1 MKEFSVCYD
10 RFCLGNYTLVCDGS
24 DTVQA
29 TADLGAFEMYVLGMW
44 NDGLVVTMKAYDE
57 VRGENQFVLLVPD
70 GSEQLMSFSPGR
82 GFVVRPYRAAR
93 QGRFAY
99 LLDFLC
105 GLKYKGYQGYEEYD
119 EEEKIL
125 DTAEIRKQ
133 VNTTDEIENELLEI
147 IERLKNG
154 GMRLND
160 SMNMKYSDM
169 VDYYTMWV
177 HQIKTPIASM
187 HLILQKEDS
196 EDSRRLRAE
205 LFRVEQYVQMVLCFL
220 RLDLD
225 FTDYVIKEYRVDDII
240 RPAVRRLAPQ
250 FIMKKLSLEYEQTD
264 EVALTDEKWLSFVVE
279 QVLSNAVKYTS
290 AGSISIKCDGDRLVI
305 SDTGI
310 GIAAEDLPRIFDKGY
325 TGFNGRADRKAS
337 GIGLYLCR
345 RICDNLGHS
354 IKAESVPGHGTTIII
369 GLERDKLEVE

>member
-1 MKEFSVCYD
+1 MNRKIHFI
-10 RFCLGNYTLVCDGS
+10 LNYITSKKKSFLMVLVCSAIFAFTFWMYGI
-24 DTVQA
+24 TVA
-29 TADLGAFEMYVLGMW
+29 AVLYPALVCMVIMAAAFAIMTYSEYGKWKNMQEILQRAVG
-44 NDGLVVTMKAYDE
+44 DDSE
-57 VRGENQFVLLVPD
+57 FV
-70 GSEQLMSFSPGR
+70 
-82 GFVVRPYRAAR
+82 
-93 QGRFAY
+93 
-99 LLDFLC
+99 
-105 GLKYKGYQGYEEYD
+105 
-119 EEEKIL
+119 KIL

-196 EDSRRLRAE
+196 EDSRGLRAE

-220 RLDLD
+220 RLDSD

-250 FIMKKLSLEYEQTD
+250 FIMKKLSLDYEQTD

-290 AGSISIKCDGDRLVI
+290 SGSISIKCDGDRLVI

-354 IKAESVPGHGTTIII
+354 IKAESAPGHGTTIII

>member
-1 MKEFSVCYD
+1 MNRKIHFI
-10 RFCLGNYTLVCDGS
+10 LNYIKSKKKSFLMVLVCSAIFAFTFWMYGI
-24 DTVQA
+24 TVA
-29 TADLGAFEMYVLGMW
+29 AVLYPALVCMVIMAAAFAVMACSEYGKWKNMQEILQRAVG
-44 NDGLVVTMKAYDE
+44 DDSE
-57 VRGENQFVLLVPD
+57 FV
-70 GSEQLMSFSPGR
+70 
-82 GFVVRPYRAAR
+82 
-93 QGRFAY
+93 
-99 LLDFLC
+99 
-105 GLKYKGYQGYEEYD
+105 
-119 EEEKIL
+119 KIL

-220 RLDLD
+220 RLDSE

-250 FIMKKLSLEYEQTD
+250 FIMKKLALEYEHTD

-290 AGSISIKCDGDRLVI
+290 SGSISIKCDGDRLVI

-345 RICDNLGHS
+345 RICDNLEHS
-354 IKAESVPGHGTTIII
+354 IEAQSVPGQGTTITI
-369 GLERDKLEVE
+369 GLGRNKLEVE

>member
-1 MKEFSVCYD
+1 MNRKIHFI
-10 RFCLGNYTLVCDGS
+10 LNYIKSKKKSFLMVLVCSAIFTFTFWMYGI
-24 DTVQA
+24 TVAAVLYPALVCMVIMAAAFA
-29 TADLGAFEMYVLGMW
+29 TMACSEYGKWKNMQEILQRAVGDDSE
-44 NDGLVVTMKAYDE
+44 
-57 VRGENQFVLLVPD
+57 FV
-70 GSEQLMSFSPGR
+70 
-82 GFVVRPYRAAR
+82 
-93 QGRFAY
+93 
-99 LLDFLC
+99 
-105 GLKYKGYQGYEEYD
+105 
-119 EEEKIL
+119 KIL

-220 RLDLD
+220 RLDSD

-250 FIMKKLSLEYEQTD
+250 FIMKKLALEYEQTD
-264 EVALTDEKWLSFVVE
+264 VAVLTDEKWLSFVVE
-279 QVLSNAVKYTS
+279 QILSNAVKYTS
-290 AGSISIKCDGDRLVI
+290 SGSISIKCDGDRLVI

-354 IKAESVPGHGTTIII
+354 IKVESAAGQGTTITI
-369 GLERDKLEVE
+369 GLRRNKLEVE

>member
-1 MKEFSVCYD
+1 MNRKIHFI
-10 RFCLGNYTLVCDGS
+10 LNYIISKKKSFLMVLVCSAIFAFTFWMYGI
-24 DTVQA
+24 TVA
-29 TADLGAFEMYVLGMW
+29 AVLYPALVCMVIVAAAFAIM
-44 NDGLVVTMKAYDE
+44 AC
-57 VRGENQFVLLVPD
+57 
-70 GSEQLMSFSPGR
+70 SEYGKWKNMQEILQ
-82 GFVVRPYRAAR
+82 RAV
-93 QGRFAY
+93 GDDSEFI
-99 LLDFLC
+99 
-105 GLKYKGYQGYEEYD
+105 
-119 EEEKIL
+119 KIL

-205 LFRVEQYVQMVLCFL
+205 LFRVEQYVRMGLCFL
-220 RLDLD
+220 RLDSD

-345 RICDNLGHS
+345 RICDNLEHS
-354 IKAESVPGHGTTIII
+354 IEAQSVPGQGTTITI
-369 GLERDKLEVE
+369 GLGRNKLEVE

>member
-1 MKEFSVCYD
+1 MNRKIHFI
-10 RFCLGNYTLVCDGS
+10 LNYIKSKKKSFLMVLVCSAIFTFTFWMYGI
-24 DTVQA
+24 TVAAVLYPALVCMVIMAAAFA
-29 TADLGAFEMYVLGMW
+29 TMACSEYGKWKNMQEILQRAVGDDSE
-44 NDGLVVTMKAYDE
+44 
-57 VRGENQFVLLVPD
+57 FV
-70 GSEQLMSFSPGR
+70 
-82 GFVVRPYRAAR
+82 
-93 QGRFAY
+93 
-99 LLDFLC
+99 
-105 GLKYKGYQGYEEYD
+105 
-119 EEEKIL
+119 KIL

-220 RLDLD
+220 RLDSD

-250 FIMKKLSLEYEQTD
+250 FIMKKLALEYEQTD
-264 EVALTDEKWLSFVVE
+264 VAVLTDEKWLSFVVE
-279 QVLSNAVKYTS
+279 QILSNAVKYTS
-290 AGSISIKCDGDRLVI
+290 EGSISIKCDGDRLVI

-354 IKAESVPGHGTTIII
+354 IKVESAAGQGTTITI
-369 GLERDKLEVE
+369 GLRRNKLEVE

>member
-1 MKEFSVCYD
+1 MNRKIHFI
-10 RFCLGNYTLVCDGS
+10 LNYIISKKKSFLMVLVCS
-24 DTVQA
+24 AIFAFTVWMYGITVA
-29 TADLGAFEMYVLGMW
+29 AVLYPALVCMVIMTAAFAVMACSEYGKWKNMQEILQRAVG
-44 NDGLVVTMKAYDE
+44 DDSE
-57 VRGENQFVLLVPD
+57 FV
-70 GSEQLMSFSPGR
+70 
-82 GFVVRPYRAAR
+82 
-93 QGRFAY
+93 
-99 LLDFLC
+99 
-105 GLKYKGYQGYEEYD
+105 
-119 EEEKIL
+119 KIL

-220 RLDLD
+220 RLDSD

-240 RPAVRRLAPQ
+240 RPAVRRLASQ
-250 FIMKKLSLEYEQTD
+250 FIMKKLALEYEHTD
-264 EVALTDEKWLSFVVE
+264 EVALTDEKWLGFVVE

-290 AGSISIKCDGDRLVI
+290 EGSISIKCDGDRLVI

-354 IKAESVPGHGTTIII
+354 IKVESAAGHGTTIII

>member
-1 MKEFSVCYD
+1 MNRKIHFI
-10 RFCLGNYTLVCDGS
+10 LNYIISKKKSFLMVLVCCAIFAFTFWMYGI
-24 DTVQA
+24 TVA
-29 TADLGAFEMYVLGMW
+29 AVLYPALVCMVIMAAAFAIM
-44 NDGLVVTMKAYDE
+44 AYSEYGKWKNMQEILQRAVGDDSE
-57 VRGENQFVLLVPD
+57 FV
-70 GSEQLMSFSPGR
+70 
-82 GFVVRPYRAAR
+82 
-93 QGRFAY
+93 
-99 LLDFLC
+99 
-105 GLKYKGYQGYEEYD
+105 
-119 EEEKIL
+119 KIL

-187 HLILQKEDS
+187 HLMLQKEDS

-220 RLDLD
+220 RLDSD

-250 FIMKKLSLEYEQTD
+250 FIMKKLALEYEQTD
-264 EVALTDEKWLSFVVE
+264 VAVLTDEKWLSFVVE
-279 QVLSNAVKYTS
+279 QILSNAVKYTS
-290 AGSISIKCDGDRLVI
+290 SGSISIKCDGDRLVI

-354 IKAESVPGHGTTIII
+354 IKVESAAGQGTTITI
-369 GLERDKLEVE
+369 GLRRNKLEVE

>member
-1 MKEFSVCYD
+1 MNRKIHFI
-10 RFCLGNYTLVCDGS
+10 LNYIISKKKSFLMVLVCSAIFAFTFWMYGI
-24 DTVQA
+24 TVA
-29 TADLGAFEMYVLGMW
+29 AVLYPALVCMVIMTAAFAVMACSEYGKWKNMQEILQRAVG
-44 NDGLVVTMKAYDE
+44 DDSE
-57 VRGENQFVLLVPD
+57 FV
-70 GSEQLMSFSPGR
+70 
-82 GFVVRPYRAAR
+82 
-93 QGRFAY
+93 
-99 LLDFLC
+99 
-105 GLKYKGYQGYEEYD
+105 
-119 EEEKIL
+119 KIL

-220 RLDLD
+220 RLDSD

-240 RPAVRRLAPQ
+240 RPAVRRLALQ
-250 FIMKKLSLEYEQTD
+250 FIMKKLALEYEHTD
-264 EVALTDEKWLSFVVE
+264 EVALTDEKWLGFVVE

-290 AGSISIKCDGDRLVI
+290 EGSISIKCDGDRLVI

-354 IKAESVPGHGTTIII
+354 IKVESAAGHGTTIII

>member
-1 MKEFSVCYD
+1 MNRKIHFI
-10 RFCLGNYTLVCDGS
+10 LNYIISKKKLFLMVLVCSAIFAFTFWMYGI
-24 DTVQA
+24 TVA
-29 TADLGAFEMYVLGMW
+29 AVLYPALVCMVIMAAAFAIMACSEYGKWKNMQEILQRAVG
-44 NDGLVVTMKAYDE
+44 DDSE
-57 VRGENQFVLLVPD
+57 FV
-70 GSEQLMSFSPGR
+70 
-82 GFVVRPYRAAR
+82 
-93 QGRFAY
+93 
-99 LLDFLC
+99 
-105 GLKYKGYQGYEEYD
+105 
-119 EEEKIL
+119 KIL

-220 RLDLD
+220 RLDSD

>member
-1 MKEFSVCYD
+1 MNRKIHFI
-10 RFCLGNYTLVCDGS
+10 LNYIISKKKSFLIVLVCSAIFAFTFWMYGI
-24 DTVQA
+24 TVA
-29 TADLGAFEMYVLGMW
+29 AVLYPALVCMVIMAAAFAIMACSEYGKWKNMQEILQRAVG
-44 NDGLVVTMKAYDE
+44 DDSE
-57 VRGENQFVLLVPD
+57 FV
-70 GSEQLMSFSPGR
+70 
-82 GFVVRPYRAAR
+82 
-93 QGRFAY
+93 
-99 LLDFLC
+99 
-105 GLKYKGYQGYEEYD
+105 
-119 EEEKIL
+119 KIL

-133 VNTTDEIENELLEI
+133 LNTTDEMENELLEI

-196 EDSRRLRAE
+196 EDSRRLRTE

-220 RLDLD
+220 RLDSD

-250 FIMKKLSLEYEQTD
+250 FIMKKLSLEYKQTD

-310 GIAAEDLPRIFDKGY
+310 GIAAEDLPRIFDRGY

-354 IKAESVPGHGTTIII
+354 IKVESAAGQGTTITI
-369 GLERDKLEVE
+369 GLRRNKLEVE

>member
-1 MKEFSVCYD
+1 MNRKIHFI
-10 RFCLGNYTLVCDGS
+10 LNYIISKKKSFLMVLVCCAIFAFTFWMYGI
-24 DTVQA
+24 TVAAVLYPALVCMVIMAAAFA
-29 TADLGAFEMYVLGMW
+29 TMACSEYGKWKNMQEILQRAVGDDSE
-44 NDGLVVTMKAYDE
+44 
-57 VRGENQFVLLVPD
+57 FV
-70 GSEQLMSFSPGR
+70 
-82 GFVVRPYRAAR
+82 
-93 QGRFAY
+93 
-99 LLDFLC
+99 
-105 GLKYKGYQGYEEYD
+105 
-119 EEEKIL
+119 KIL

-220 RLDLD
+220 RLDSD

-250 FIMKKLSLEYEQTD
+250 FIMKKLALEYEQTD
-264 EVALTDEKWLSFVVE
+264 VAVLTDEKWLSFVVE
-279 QVLSNAVKYTS
+279 QILSNAVKYTS
-290 AGSISIKCDGDRLVI
+290 SGSISIKCDGDRLVI

-354 IKAESVPGHGTTIII
+354 IKVESAAGQGTTITI
-369 GLERDKLEVE
+369 GLRRNKLEVE

>member
-1 MKEFSVCYD
+1 MNRKIHFI
-10 RFCLGNYTLVCDGS
+10 LNYIISKKKSFLMVLVCSAIFAFTFWMYGI
-24 DTVQA
+24 TVA
-29 TADLGAFEMYVLGMW
+29 AVLYPALVCMVMMAAAFAVMACSEYGKWKNMQEILQRAVG
-44 NDGLVVTMKAYDE
+44 DDSE
-57 VRGENQFVLLVPD
+57 FV
-70 GSEQLMSFSPGR
+70 
-82 GFVVRPYRAAR
+82 
-93 QGRFAY
+93 
-99 LLDFLC
+99 
-105 GLKYKGYQGYEEYD
+105 
-119 EEEKIL
+119 KIL

-160 SMNMKYSDM
+160 SMKYSDM

-220 RLDLD
+220 RLDSD

-250 FIMKKLSLEYEQTD
+250 FIMKKLALEYEQTD

-290 AGSISIKCDGDRLVI
+290 EGSISIKCDGDRLVI

-354 IKAESVPGHGTTIII
+354 IKVESAAGQGTTITI
-369 GLERDKLEVE
+369 GLRRNKLEVE

>member
-1 MKEFSVCYD
+1 MNRKIHFI
-10 RFCLGNYTLVCDGS
+10 LNYIISKKKSFLMVLVCSAIFAFTFWMYGV
-24 DTVQA
+24 TVA
-29 TADLGAFEMYVLGMW
+29 AVLYPALVCMVIMAAAFAIMACSEYGKWKNMQEILQRAVG
-44 NDGLVVTMKAYDE
+44 DDSE
-57 VRGENQFVLLVPD
+57 FV
-70 GSEQLMSFSPGR
+70 
-82 GFVVRPYRAAR
+82 
-93 QGRFAY
+93 
-99 LLDFLC
+99 
-105 GLKYKGYQGYEEYD
+105 
-119 EEEKIL
+119 KIL

-220 RLDLD
+220 RLDSD

-250 FIMKKLSLEYEQTD
+250 FIMKKLALEYEHTD

-290 AGSISIKCDGDRLVI
+290 SGSISIKCDGDRLVI

-354 IKAESVPGHGTTIII
+354 IKAESAPGHGTTIII

>member
-1 MKEFSVCYD
+1 MNRKIHFI
-10 RFCLGNYTLVCDGS
+10 LNYIISKKKLFLMVLVCSAIFAFTFWMYGI
-24 DTVQA
+24 TVA
-29 TADLGAFEMYVLGMW
+29 AVLYPALVCMVIMAAAFAIMACSEYGKWKNMQEILQRAVG
-44 NDGLVVTMKAYDE
+44 DDSE
-57 VRGENQFVLLVPD
+57 FV
-70 GSEQLMSFSPGR
+70 
-82 GFVVRPYRAAR
+82 
-93 QGRFAY
+93 
-99 LLDFLC
+99 
-105 GLKYKGYQGYEEYD
+105 
-119 EEEKIL
+119 KIL

-220 RLDLD
+220 RLDSD

-240 RPAVRRLAPQ
+240 RPAVRRLALQ

-337 GIGLYLCR
+337 GIGYATISGTASR
-345 RICDNLGHS
+345 RSQLRGMGQ
-354 IKAESVPGHGTTIII
+354 P
-369 GLERDKLEVE
+369 

>member
-1 MKEFSVCYD
+1 MNRKIHFI
-10 RFCLGNYTLVCDGS
+10 LNYIISKKKSFLMALVCSAIFAFTFWMYGI
-24 DTVQA
+24 TVA
-29 TADLGAFEMYVLGMW
+29 AVLYPALVCMVMMAAAFAVMACSEYGKWKNMQEILQRAVG
-44 NDGLVVTMKAYDE
+44 DDSE
-57 VRGENQFVLLVPD
+57 FV
-70 GSEQLMSFSPGR
+70 
-82 GFVVRPYRAAR
+82 
-93 QGRFAY
+93 
-99 LLDFLC
+99 
-105 GLKYKGYQGYEEYD
+105 
-119 EEEKIL
+119 KIL

-220 RLDLD
+220 RLDSD

-250 FIMKKLSLEYEQTD
+250 FIMKKLALEYEHTD
-264 EVALTDEKWLSFVVE
+264 EVALTDEKWLGFVVE

-290 AGSISIKCDGDRLVI
+290 SGSISIKCDGDRLVI

-354 IKAESVPGHGTTIII
+354 IKVESAAGHGTTIII

>member
-1 MKEFSVCYD
+1 MNRKIHFI
-10 RFCLGNYTLVCDGS
+10 LNYIKSKKKSFLMVLVCSAIFAFTFWMYGI
-24 DTVQA
+24 TVA
-29 TADLGAFEMYVLGMW
+29 AVLYPALVCMVIMAAAFAVMACSEYGKWKNMQEILQRAVG
-44 NDGLVVTMKAYDE
+44 DDSE
-57 VRGENQFVLLVPD
+57 FV
-70 GSEQLMSFSPGR
+70 
-82 GFVVRPYRAAR
+82 
-93 QGRFAY
+93 
-99 LLDFLC
+99 
-105 GLKYKGYQGYEEYD
+105 
-119 EEEKIL
+119 KIL

-160 SMNMKYSDM
+160 SMNIKYSDM

-220 RLDLD
+220 RLDSD
-225 FTDYVIKEYRVDDII
+225 FTDYVIKEYMVDDII

-264 EVALTDEKWLSFVVE
+264 EVALTDEKWLGFVVE

-354 IKAESVPGHGTTIII
+354 IKVESAAGQGTTITI
-369 GLERDKLEVE
+369 GLRRNKLEVE

>member
-1 MKEFSVCYD
+1 MNRKIHFI
-10 RFCLGNYTLVCDGS
+10 LNYIKSKKKSFLMVLVCSAIFAFTFWMYGI
-24 DTVQA
+24 TVAAVLYPALVCMVIMAAAFA
-29 TADLGAFEMYVLGMW
+29 TMACSEYGKWKNMQEILQRAVGDDSE
-44 NDGLVVTMKAYDE
+44 
-57 VRGENQFVLLVPD
+57 FV
-70 GSEQLMSFSPGR
+70 
-82 GFVVRPYRAAR
+82 
-93 QGRFAY
+93 
-99 LLDFLC
+99 
-105 GLKYKGYQGYEEYD
+105 
-119 EEEKIL
+119 KIL

-220 RLDLD
+220 RLDSD

-250 FIMKKLSLEYEQTD
+250 FIMKKLALEYEQTD

-279 QVLSNAVKYTS
+279 QILSNAVKYTS
-290 AGSISIKCDGDRLVI
+290 SGSISIKCDGDRLVI

-354 IKAESVPGHGTTIII
+354 IKVESVAGHGTTIII

>member
-1 MKEFSVCYD
+1 MNRKIHFI
-10 RFCLGNYTLVCDGS
+10 LNYIISKKKSFLMVLVCSAIFAFTFWMYGV
-24 DTVQA
+24 TVA
-29 TADLGAFEMYVLGMW
+29 AVLYPALVCMVIMAAAFAIMACSEYGKWKNMQEILQRAVG
-44 NDGLVVTMKAYDE
+44 DDSE
-57 VRGENQFVLLVPD
+57 FV
-70 GSEQLMSFSPGR
+70 
-82 GFVVRPYRAAR
+82 
-93 QGRFAY
+93 
-99 LLDFLC
+99 
-105 GLKYKGYQGYEEYD
+105 
-119 EEEKIL
+119 KIL

-196 EDSRRLRAE
+196 DDSRRLRAE

-220 RLDLD
+220 RLDSD

-354 IKAESVPGHGTTIII
+354 IKVESVPGHGTTIII

>member
-1 MKEFSVCYD
+1 MNRKIHFI
-10 RFCLGNYTLVCDGS
+10 LNYIISKKKLFLMVLVCSAIFAFTFWMYGI
-24 DTVQA
+24 TVA
-29 TADLGAFEMYVLGMW
+29 AVLYPALVCMVIMAAAFAIMACSEYGKWKNMQEILQRAVG
-44 NDGLVVTMKAYDE
+44 DDSE
-57 VRGENQFVLLVPD
+57 FV
-70 GSEQLMSFSPGR
+70 
-82 GFVVRPYRAAR
+82 
-93 QGRFAY
+93 
-99 LLDFLC
+99 
-105 GLKYKGYQGYEEYD
+105 
-119 EEEKIL
+119 KIL

-133 VNTTDEIENELLEI
+133 VNTADEIENELLEI

-220 RLDLD
+220 RLDSD

-264 EVALTDEKWLSFVVE
+264 EVALIDEKWLSFVVE

>member
-1 MKEFSVCYD
+1 MNRKIHFI
-10 RFCLGNYTLVCDGS
+10 LNYIISKKKSFLMVLVCSAIFAFTFWMYGI
-24 DTVQA
+24 TVA
-29 TADLGAFEMYVLGMW
+29 AVLYPALVCMVIMTAAFAVMACSEYGKWKNMQEILQRAVG
-44 NDGLVVTMKAYDE
+44 DDSE
-57 VRGENQFVLLVPD
+57 FV
-70 GSEQLMSFSPGR
+70 
-82 GFVVRPYRAAR
+82 
-93 QGRFAY
+93 
-99 LLDFLC
+99 
-105 GLKYKGYQGYEEYD
+105 
-119 EEEKIL
+119 KIL

-196 EDSRRLRAE
+196 ENSRRLRAE
-205 LFRVEQYVQMVLCFL
+205 LFRVEQYVRMVLCFL
-220 RLDLD
+220 RLDSG
-225 FTDYVIKEYRVDDII
+225 FTDYVIKEYKVDNIV
-240 RPAVRRLAPQ
+240 RSAVRSLAPQ
-250 FIMKKLSLEYEQTD
+250 FIMKRLALEYEQTD
-264 EVALTDEKWLSFVVE
+264 VVALTDEKWLGFVVE

-290 AGSISIKCDGDRLVI
+290 AGSISIKCDEDRLVI

-345 RICDNLGHS
+345 RICDKLGHS
-354 IKAESVPGHGTTIII
+354 IRAESVAGQGTTITI
-369 GLERDKLEVE
+369 GLGRNRLEVE

>member
-1 MKEFSVCYD
+1 MNRKIHFI
-10 RFCLGNYTLVCDGS
+10 LNYIISKKKLFLMVLVCSAIFAFTFWMYGI
-24 DTVQA
+24 TVA
-29 TADLGAFEMYVLGMW
+29 AVLYPALVCMVIMAAAFAIMACSEYGKWKNMQEILQRAVG
-44 NDGLVVTMKAYDE
+44 DDSE
-57 VRGENQFVLLVPD
+57 FV
-70 GSEQLMSFSPGR
+70 
-82 GFVVRPYRAAR
+82 
-93 QGRFAY
+93 
-99 LLDFLC
+99 
-105 GLKYKGYQGYEEYD
+105 
-119 EEEKIL
+119 KIL

-220 RLDLD
+220 RLDSD

-264 EVALTDEKWLSFVVE
+264 VAVLTDEKWLSFVVE
-279 QVLSNAVKYTS
+279 QILSNAVKYTS
-290 AGSISIKCDGDRLVI
+290 SGSISIKCDGDRLVI

>member
-1 MKEFSVCYD
+1 MNRKIHFI
-10 RFCLGNYTLVCDGS
+10 LNYIISKKKSFLMVLVCSAIFAFTFWMYGV
-24 DTVQA
+24 TVA
-29 TADLGAFEMYVLGMW
+29 AVLYPALVCMVIMAAAFAIMACSEYGKWKNMQEILQRAVG
-44 NDGLVVTMKAYDE
+44 DDSE
-57 VRGENQFVLLVPD
+57 FV
-70 GSEQLMSFSPGR
+70 
-82 GFVVRPYRAAR
+82 
-93 QGRFAY
+93 
-99 LLDFLC
+99 
-105 GLKYKGYQGYEEYD
+105 
-119 EEEKIL
+119 KIL

-220 RLDLD
+220 RLDSD

-250 FIMKKLSLEYEQTD
+250 FIMKKLSLEYEHTD

-290 AGSISIKCDGDRLVI
+290 SGSISIKCDGDRLVI

-354 IKAESVPGHGTTIII
+354 IKAESAPGHGTTIII

>member
-1 MKEFSVCYD
+1 MNRKIHFI
-10 RFCLGNYTLVCDGS
+10 LNYIISKKKLFLMVLVCSAIFAFTFWMYGI
-24 DTVQA
+24 TVA
-29 TADLGAFEMYVLGMW
+29 AVLYPALVCMVIMAAAFAIMACSEYGKWKNMQEILQRAVG
-44 NDGLVVTMKAYDE
+44 DDSE
-57 VRGENQFVLLVPD
+57 FV
-70 GSEQLMSFSPGR
+70 
-82 GFVVRPYRAAR
+82 
-93 QGRFAY
+93 
-99 LLDFLC
+99 
-105 GLKYKGYQGYEEYD
+105 
-119 EEEKIL
+119 KIL

-220 RLDLD
+220 RLDSD

-325 TGFNGRADRKAS
+325 TGFNGQADRKAS

-345 RICDNLGHS
+345 RICDNCGHS

>member
-1 MKEFSVCYD
+1 MNRKIHFI
-10 RFCLGNYTLVCDGS
+10 LNYIKSKKKSFLMVLVCSAIFTFTFWMYGI
-24 DTVQA
+24 TVAAVLYPALVCMVIMAAAFA
-29 TADLGAFEMYVLGMW
+29 TMACSEYGKWKNMQEILQRAVGDDSE
-44 NDGLVVTMKAYDE
+44 
-57 VRGENQFVLLVPD
+57 FV
-70 GSEQLMSFSPGR
+70 
-82 GFVVRPYRAAR
+82 
-93 QGRFAY
+93 
-99 LLDFLC
+99 
-105 GLKYKGYQGYEEYD
+105 
-119 EEEKIL
+119 KIL

-220 RLDLD
+220 RLDSD

-250 FIMKKLSLEYEQTD
+250 FIMKKLALEYEQTD
-264 EVALTDEKWLSFVVE
+264 VAVLTDEKWLSFVVE
-279 QVLSNAVKYTS
+279 QILSNAVKYTS
-290 AGSISIKCDGDRLVI
+290 SGSISIKCDGDRLVI

-354 IKAESVPGHGTTIII
+354 IKVESAAGQGTTITL
-369 GLERDKLEVE
+369 GLRRTKLEVE

>member
-1 MKEFSVCYD
+1 MNRKIYFI
-10 RFCLGNYTLVCDGS
+10 LNYIKSKKKSFLMVLVCSAIFAFTFWMYGI
-24 DTVQA
+24 TVA
-29 TADLGAFEMYVLGMW
+29 AVLYPVLVCMVMMAAAFAVMACSEYGKWKNMQEILQRAVG
-44 NDGLVVTMKAYDE
+44 DDSE
-57 VRGENQFVLLVPD
+57 FV
-70 GSEQLMSFSPGR
+70 
-82 GFVVRPYRAAR
+82 
-93 QGRFAY
+93 
-99 LLDFLC
+99 
-105 GLKYKGYQGYEEYD
+105 
-119 EEEKIL
+119 KIL

-220 RLDLD
+220 RLDSD

-250 FIMKKLSLEYEQTD
+250 FIMKKLALEYEHTD
-264 EVALTDEKWLSFVVE
+264 EVALTDEKWLGFVVE

-290 AGSISIKCDGDRLVI
+290 SGSISIKCDGDRLVI

-354 IKAESVPGHGTTIII
+354 IKVESAAGHGTTIII

>member
-1 MKEFSVCYD
+1 MNRKIHFI
-10 RFCLGNYTLVCDGS
+10 LNYIKSKKKSFLMILVCSAIFAFTFWMYGI
-24 DTVQA
+24 TVAAVLYPALVCMVIMAAAFA
-29 TADLGAFEMYVLGMW
+29 TMACSEYGKWKNMQEILQRAVGDDSE
-44 NDGLVVTMKAYDE
+44 
-57 VRGENQFVLLVPD
+57 FV
-70 GSEQLMSFSPGR
+70 
-82 GFVVRPYRAAR
+82 
-93 QGRFAY
+93 
-99 LLDFLC
+99 
-105 GLKYKGYQGYEEYD
+105 
-119 EEEKIL
+119 KIL

-220 RLDLD
+220 RLDSD

-250 FIMKKLSLEYEQTD
+250 FIMKKLALEYEQTD
-264 EVALTDEKWLSFVVE
+264 VAVLTDEKWLSFVVE
-279 QVLSNAVKYTS
+279 QILSNAVKYTS
-290 AGSISIKCDGDRLVI
+290 SGSISIKCDGDRLVI

-354 IKAESVPGHGTTIII
+354 IKVESAAGHGTTIII

>member
-1 MKEFSVCYD
+1 MNRKIHFI
-10 RFCLGNYTLVCDGS
+10 LNYIISKKKSFLMVLVCSAIFAFTFWMYGI
-24 DTVQA
+24 TVA
-29 TADLGAFEMYVLGMW
+29 AVLYPALVCMVIMTAAFAVMACSEYGKWKNMQEILQRAVG
-44 NDGLVVTMKAYDE
+44 DDSE
-57 VRGENQFVLLVPD
+57 FV
-70 GSEQLMSFSPGR
+70 
-82 GFVVRPYRAAR
+82 
-93 QGRFAY
+93 
-99 LLDFLC
+99 
-105 GLKYKGYQGYEEYD
+105 
-119 EEEKIL
+119 KIL

-220 RLDLD
+220 RLDSD

-240 RPAVRRLAPQ
+240 RPAVRRLASQ
-250 FIMKKLSLEYEQTD
+250 FIMKKLALEYEHTD
-264 EVALTDEKWLSFVVE
+264 EVALTDEKWLGFVVE

-290 AGSISIKCDGDRLVI
+290 EGSISIKCDGDRLVI

-354 IKAESVPGHGTTIII
+354 IKGESAAGHGTTIII

>member
-1 MKEFSVCYD
+1 MNRKIHFI
-10 RFCLGNYTLVCDGS
+10 LNYIISKKKSFLMVLVCSAIFAFTFWMYGV
-24 DTVQA
+24 TVA
-29 TADLGAFEMYVLGMW
+29 AVLYPALVCMVIMAAAFAIMACSEYGKWKNMQEILQRAVG
-44 NDGLVVTMKAYDE
+44 DDSE
-57 VRGENQFVLLVPD
+57 FV
-70 GSEQLMSFSPGR
+70 
-82 GFVVRPYRAAR
+82 
-93 QGRFAY
+93 
-99 LLDFLC
+99 
-105 GLKYKGYQGYEEYD
+105 
-119 EEEKIL
+119 KIL

-160 SMNMKYSDM
+160 SMNIKYSDM

-220 RLDLD
+220 RLDSD

-264 EVALTDEKWLSFVVE
+264 EVALTDEKWLGFVVE

-290 AGSISIKCDGDRLVI
+290 EGSISIKCDGDRLVI

-354 IKAESVPGHGTTIII
+354 IKVESAAGQGTTITI
-369 GLERDKLEVE
+369 GLRRNKLEVE

>member
-1 MKEFSVCYD
+1 MNRKIHFI
-10 RFCLGNYTLVCDGS
+10 LNYIISKKKSFLMVLVCSAIFAFTFWMYGI
-24 DTVQA
+24 TVA
-29 TADLGAFEMYVLGMW
+29 AVLYPALVCMVIMAAAFAIMACSEYGKWKNMQEILQRAVG
-44 NDGLVVTMKAYDE
+44 DDSE
-57 VRGENQFVLLVPD
+57 FV
-70 GSEQLMSFSPGR
+70 
-82 GFVVRPYRAAR
+82 
-93 QGRFAY
+93 
-99 LLDFLC
+99 
-105 GLKYKGYQGYEEYD
+105 
-119 EEEKIL
+119 KIL

-220 RLDLD
+220 RLDSD

-250 FIMKKLSLEYEQTD
+250 FIMKKLALEYEQTD
-264 EVALTDEKWLSFVVE
+264 VAVLTDEKWLSFVVE
-279 QVLSNAVKYTS
+279 QILSNAVKYTS
-290 AGSISIKCDGDRLVI
+290 SGSISIKCDGDRLVI

-354 IKAESVPGHGTTIII
+354 IKVESAAGQGTTITI
-369 GLERDKLEVE
+369 GLRRNKLEVE

>member
-1 MKEFSVCYD
+1 MNRKIHFI
-10 RFCLGNYTLVCDGS
+10 LNYIISKKKSFLMVLVCSAIFAFTFWMYGI
-24 DTVQA
+24 TVA
-29 TADLGAFEMYVLGMW
+29 AVLYPALVCMVIMTAAFAVMACSEYGKWKNMQEILQRAVG
-44 NDGLVVTMKAYDE
+44 DDSE
-57 VRGENQFVLLVPD
+57 FV
-70 GSEQLMSFSPGR
+70 
-82 GFVVRPYRAAR
+82 
-93 QGRFAY
+93 
-99 LLDFLC
+99 
-105 GLKYKGYQGYEEYD
+105 
-119 EEEKIL
+119 KIL

-196 EDSRRLRAE
+196 ENSRRLRAE
-205 LFRVEQYVQMVLCFL
+205 LFRVEQYVRMVLCFL
-220 RLDLD
+220 RLDSD
-225 FTDYVIKEYRVDDII
+225 FTDYVIKEYKVDNIV
-240 RPAVRRLAPQ
+240 RSAVRSLAPQ
-250 FIMKKLSLEYEQTD
+250 FIMKRLALEYEQTD
-264 EVALTDEKWLSFVVE
+264 VVALTDEKWLGFVVE
-279 QVLSNAVKYTS
+279 QVLSNAVKYPS
-290 AGSISIKCDGDRLVI
+290 AGSISIKCDEDRLVI

-345 RICDNLGHS
+345 RICDKLGHS
-354 IKAESVPGHGTTIII
+354 IRAESVAGQGTTITI
-369 GLERDKLEVE
+369 GLGRNRLEVE

>member
-1 MKEFSVCYD
+1 MNRKIHFI
-10 RFCLGNYTLVCDGS
+10 LNYIKSKKKSFLMVLVCSAIFAFTFWMYGI
-24 DTVQA
+24 TVAAVLYPALVCMVIMAAAFA
-29 TADLGAFEMYVLGMW
+29 TMACSEYGKWKNMQEILQMAVGDDSE
-44 NDGLVVTMKAYDE
+44 
-57 VRGENQFVLLVPD
+57 FV
-70 GSEQLMSFSPGR
+70 
-82 GFVVRPYRAAR
+82 
-93 QGRFAY
+93 
-99 LLDFLC
+99 
-105 GLKYKGYQGYEEYD
+105 
-119 EEEKIL
+119 KIL

-220 RLDLD
+220 RLDSD

-264 EVALTDEKWLSFVVE
+264 EVALTDEKWLGFVVE

-290 AGSISIKCDGDRLVI
+290 EGSISIKCDGDRLVI

-354 IKAESVPGHGTTIII
+354 IKVESAAGQGTTITI
-369 GLERDKLEVE
+369 GLRRNKLEVE

>member
-1 MKEFSVCYD
+1 MNRKIHFILYYIKSKKKSFLMV
-10 RFCLGNYTLVCDGS
+10 LVCSAIFAFTFWMYGI
-24 DTVQA
+24 TVAAVLYPALVCMVIMAAAFA
-29 TADLGAFEMYVLGMW
+29 TMACSEYGKWKNMQEILQRAVGDDSE
-44 NDGLVVTMKAYDE
+44 
-57 VRGENQFVLLVPD
+57 FV
-70 GSEQLMSFSPGR
+70 
-82 GFVVRPYRAAR
+82 
-93 QGRFAY
+93 
-99 LLDFLC
+99 
-105 GLKYKGYQGYEEYD
+105 
-119 EEEKIL
+119 KIL

-220 RLDLD
+220 RLDSD

-250 FIMKKLSLEYEQTD
+250 FIMKKLALEYEHTD
-264 EVALTDEKWLSFVVE
+264 EVALTDEKWLGFVVE

-290 AGSISIKCDGDRLVI
+290 SGSISIKCDGDRLVI

-354 IKAESVPGHGTTIII
+354 IKVESAAGHGTTIII

>member
-1 MKEFSVCYD
+1 MNRKIHFI
-10 RFCLGNYTLVCDGS
+10 LNYIISKKKSFLMVLVCSAIFAFTFWMYGI
-24 DTVQA
+24 TVA
-29 TADLGAFEMYVLGMW
+29 AVLYPALVCMVIVAAAFAIM
-44 NDGLVVTMKAYDE
+44 AC
-57 VRGENQFVLLVPD
+57 
-70 GSEQLMSFSPGR
+70 SEYGKWKNMQEILQ
-82 GFVVRPYRAAR
+82 RAV
-93 QGRFAY
+93 GDDSEFI
-99 LLDFLC
+99 
-105 GLKYKGYQGYEEYD
+105 
-119 EEEKIL
+119 KIL

-205 LFRVEQYVQMVLCFL
+205 LFRVEQYVRMVLCFL
-220 RLDLD
+220 RLDSD

-345 RICDNLGHS
+345 RICDNLEHS
-354 IKAESVPGHGTTIII
+354 IEAQSVPGQGTTITI
-369 GLERDKLEVE
+369 GLGRNKLEVE

>member
-1 MKEFSVCYD
+1 MNRKIHFI
-10 RFCLGNYTLVCDGS
+10 LNYIISKKKLFLMVLVCSAIFAFTFWMYGI
-24 DTVQA
+24 TVA
-29 TADLGAFEMYVLGMW
+29 AVLYPALVCMVIMAAAFAIMACSEYGKWKNMQEILQRAVG
-44 NDGLVVTMKAYDE
+44 DDSE
-57 VRGENQFVLLVPD
+57 FV
-70 GSEQLMSFSPGR
+70 
-82 GFVVRPYRAAR
+82 
-93 QGRFAY
+93 
-99 LLDFLC
+99 
-105 GLKYKGYQGYEEYD
+105 
-119 EEEKIL
+119 KIL

-220 RLDLD
+220 RLDSD

-264 EVALTDEKWLSFVVE
+264 EVALTDEKWLGFVVE

-290 AGSISIKCDGDRLVI
+290 EGSISIKCDGDRLVI

-354 IKAESVPGHGTTIII
+354 IKVESAAGQGTTITI
-369 GLERDKLEVE
+369 GLRRNKLEVE

>member
-1 MKEFSVCYD
+1 MNRKIHFI
-10 RFCLGNYTLVCDGS
+10 LNYIISKKKSFLMVLVCSAIFAFTFWMYGI
-24 DTVQA
+24 TVA
-29 TADLGAFEMYVLGMW
+29 AVLYPALVCMVIVAAAFAIM
-44 NDGLVVTMKAYDE
+44 AC
-57 VRGENQFVLLVPD
+57 
-70 GSEQLMSFSPGR
+70 SEYGKWKNMQEILQ
-82 GFVVRPYRAAR
+82 RAV
-93 QGRFAY
+93 GDDSEFI
-99 LLDFLC
+99 
-105 GLKYKGYQGYEEYD
+105 
-119 EEEKIL
+119 KIL

-205 LFRVEQYVQMVLCFL
+205 LFRVEQYVRMVLCFL
-220 RLDLD
+220 RLDSD

-310 GIAAEDLPRIFDKGY
+310 GIVAEDLPRIFDKGY

-345 RICDNLGHS
+345 RICDNLEHS
-354 IKAESVPGHGTTIII
+354 IEAQSVPGQGTTITI
-369 GLERDKLEVE
+369 GLGRNKLEVE

>member
-1 MKEFSVCYD
+1 MNRKIHFI
-10 RFCLGNYTLVCDGS
+10 LNYIISKKKSFLMVLVCSAIFAFTFWMYGV
-24 DTVQA
+24 TVA
-29 TADLGAFEMYVLGMW
+29 AVLYPALVCMVIMAAAFAIMACSEYGKWKNMQEILQRAVG
-44 NDGLVVTMKAYDE
+44 DDSE
-57 VRGENQFVLLVPD
+57 FV
-70 GSEQLMSFSPGR
+70 
-82 GFVVRPYRAAR
+82 
-93 QGRFAY
+93 
-99 LLDFLC
+99 
-105 GLKYKGYQGYEEYD
+105 
-119 EEEKIL
+119 KIL

-220 RLDLD
+220 RLDSD

-250 FIMKKLSLEYEQTD
+250 FIMKKLALEYEQTD
-264 EVALTDEKWLSFVVE
+264 VVALTDEKWLGFVVE

-290 AGSISIKCDGDRLVI
+290 AGSISIKCDEDRLVI

-345 RICDNLGHS
+345 RICDKLGHS
-354 IKAESVPGHGTTIII
+354 IRAESVAGQGTTITI
-369 GLERDKLEVE
+369 GLGRNRLEVE